1 MENTEKLNMQTTDVH
16 PGKGMP
22 SGPLADMNLMD
33 DFMFDVATTDL
44 ETSKVIIELSLG
56 IRIRRIAWKEGQ
68 KVIHNLPGKR
78 DIRMD
83 FYVEDEDGQ
92 VFEVEMQKRNTGNI
106 PKRTRYYQALIDSPM
121 LKSGEKGFDNLRPA
135 YIIVICGFDL
145 FGMGLYRY
153 TFDNRCQ
160 ERPDLV
166 LGDGCR
172 KIILNTRGRN
182 EDEVEK
188 PLVDFLKCVEQS
200 SEENVPENCDE
211 RLKYLHGR
219 VSHIKADEQIG
230 VTYMHM
236 EERDRLIREEGEK
249 AKEISQV
256 RKKMGRGMETE
267 QIAEQLELEKT
278 YVQSLMDMIRSNPE
292 LDDYALAREL
302 EG

>member
-1 MENTEKLNMQTTDVH
+1 M
-16 PGKGMP
+16 
-22 SGPLADMNLMD
+22 
-33 DFMFDVATTDL
+33 
-44 ETSKVIIELSLG
+44 
-56 IRIRRIAWKEGQ
+56 
-68 KVIHNLPGKR
+68 
-78 DIRMD
+78 
-83 FYVEDEDGQ
+83 
-92 VFEVEMQKRNTGNI
+92 
-106 PKRTRYYQALIDSPM
+106 
-121 LKSGEKGFDNLRPA
+121 
-135 YIIVICGFDL
+135 
-145 FGMGLYRY
+145 
-153 TFDNRCQ
+153 
-160 ERPDLV
+160 
-166 LGDGCR
+166 
-172 KIILNTRGRN
+172 
-182 EDEVEK
+182 EK
-188 PLVDFLKCVEQS
+188 PLVDFLKYVEQS